1 MIKFKQFLNEEKE
14 NEAKKKIFEIVDA
27 MTSDEKFEFG
37 YWLQDTF
44 FTDDEGD
51 DIDIDDIED
60 EFDIVHF
67 STEFIKEM
75 IDELPSEIYPDIL
88 ADLEE
93 TEEDY
98 EDDES
103 EEDYEDD
110 ESEEDY
116 EDEMDESVSRI
127 MKVQN
132 VNRKKR
138 KFMAKSKAQLRRE
151 VSKRKKENRLNR
163 NKRRRFY
170 KANKQKILNYQK
182 SRKGFMEKGSHFKK
196 LRRQG

>member
-44 FTDDEGD
+44 FTDEEGE
-51 DIDIDDIED
+51 DIDVDDIED

-75 IDELPSEIYPDIL
+75 IDELPSEIYPDLL

-93 TEEDY
+93 TEEEY
-98 EDDES
+98 ED

-110 ESEEDY
+110 EDY
-116 EDEMDESVSRI
+116 ESEMDESVSRI

-138 KFMAKSKAQLRRE
+138 KFMTKSKAQLRRE
-151 VSKRKKENRLNR
+151 VSKRKKENRLNMS
-163 NKRRRFY
+163 KRRRYY

>member
-37 YWLQDTF
+37 FWLQDTF
-44 FTDDEGD
+44 FTDEEGD
-51 DIDIDDIED
+51 DIDVDDIED

-75 IDELPSEIYPDIL
+75 IDELPSEIYPDLL
-88 ADLEE
+88 ADLELSDS
-93 TEEDY
+93 DY
-98 EDDES
+98 EDDE
-103 EEDYEDD
+103 DEDD
-110 ESEEDY
+110 EEEEDY
-116 EDEMDESVSRI
+116 EDEEMDESVGRV

-138 KFMAKSKAQLRRE
+138 KFMTKSKAQLRRE
-151 VSKRKKENRLNR
+151 VAKRKKENRLNMS
-163 NKRRRFY
+163 KRRRFY
-170 KANKQKILNYQK
+170 KANKQKILSYQK